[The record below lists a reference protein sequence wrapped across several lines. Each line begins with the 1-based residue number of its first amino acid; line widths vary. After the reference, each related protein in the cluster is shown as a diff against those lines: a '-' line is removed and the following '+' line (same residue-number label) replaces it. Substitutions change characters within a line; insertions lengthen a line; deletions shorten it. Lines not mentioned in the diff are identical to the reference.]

1 MESFVKVA
9 PCSQF
14 PLQNLPYGVFK
25 PAAGGPARPG
35 VAIGDCVVDL
45 SILSD
50 AGLFKGPLL
59 SASDCFS
66 QVCFA
71 THGHHGV
78 YVHFHTRVYVPSC
91 LLVCCLLRHGVLLL
105 ANGWGGGFNL
115 CVSQICVLGSPKV
128 CGLIVGTS
136 NYTGNVQY
144 ESWWIDLAISKFHHL
159 QLACFVIGM
168 YSLSYCSSGHP
179 TPGIDQST

>member
-1 MESFVKVA
+1 MVAVMESFVKVA

-78 YVHFHTRVYVPSC
+78 YVH
-91 LLVCCLLRHGVLLL
+91 LRFSHKSLCTIMSPCLLL
-105 ANGWGGGFNL
+105 AQTWGLAAGKW
-115 CVSQICVLGSPKV
+115 VR
-128 CGLIVGTS
+128 
-136 NYTGNVQY
+136 
-144 ESWWIDLAISKFHHL
+144 WW
-159 QLACFVIGM
+159 V
-168 YSLSYCSSGHP
+168 
-179 TPGIDQST
+179 

>member
-1 MESFVKVA
+1 MVAVMESFVKVT

-66 QVCFA
+66 QVYFA

-78 YVHFHTRVYVPSC
+78 YVHLRCSHKRSLCC

-105 ANGWGGGFNL
+105 ANGFMAIVRWWVQFL
-115 CVSQICVLGSPKV
+115 CFCH
-128 CGLIVGTS
+128 
-136 NYTGNVQY
+136 
-144 ESWWIDLAISKFHHL
+144 SK
-159 QLACFVIGM
+159 
-168 YSLSYCSSGHP
+168 S
-179 TPGIDQST
+179 